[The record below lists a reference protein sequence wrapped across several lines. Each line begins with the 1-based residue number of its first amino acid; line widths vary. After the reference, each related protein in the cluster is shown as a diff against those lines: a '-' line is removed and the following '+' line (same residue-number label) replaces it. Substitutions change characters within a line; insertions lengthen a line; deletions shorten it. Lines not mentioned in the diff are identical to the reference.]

1 MSACEHATCDTCPI
15 RHANSFCN
23 LPAEAREFLEAN
35 SISMEYPHGAV
46 MFREGD
52 HCNAIFLLC
61 TGRVKVSATSREGR
75 TMILRL
81 ARAGSVLGMGAA
93 LSEEPY
99 ETTVETLEP
108 CHVRVLRTSALRTLM
123 RDFPQVA
130 VAIARSLAEEYK
142 AAFAEARR
150 IALPSS
156 PAGRL
161 ACLLLDW
168 LASEK
173 GGPKGETIT
182 MSLTHDELASMTATT
197 RETVTRTLS
206 RFKKDGVIK
215 THGVALTVLQPGV
228 LHQLCAC

>member
-1 MSACEHATCDTCPI
+1 MPACQHVTCDACPI
-15 RHANSFCN
+15 RQADSFCN

-35 SISMEYPHGAV
+35 SISMEYPRGAV

-52 HCNAIFLLC
+52 RCNAIFLLC
-61 TGRVKVSATSREGR
+61 SGRVKVSATSSEGR

-81 ARAGSVLGMGAA
+81 AGSGSVLGMSAA

-99 ETTVETLEP
+99 ETTIETLEP
-108 CHVRVLRTSALRTLM
+108 CHVRVLRTSALRTMM

-130 VAIARSLAEEYK
+130 VAMARSLAKEYK
-142 AAFAEARR
+142 AAFEEARR
-150 IALPSS
+150 IALPAS

-161 ACLLLDW
+161 ACLFLDW

-173 GGPKGETIT
+173 GARKGETIT
-182 MSLTHDELASMTATT
+182 MNLTHDELASMTATT

-206 RFKKDGVIK
+206 KFKKDGLIK

-228 LHQLCAC
+228 LQQLSAC